1 MEKLTVLTVDELSRV
16 VDNSLDLLLSLE
28 VADGNAGQ
36 GAVNL
41 ETFDE
46 DALADELEGGDFLHD
61 AVEGGLVECDGVL
74 GLILDLSL
82 GPLLLLCG
90 FTTA

>member
-1 MEKLTVLTVDELSRV
+1 MVHNL
-16 VDNSLDLLLSLE
+16 LDLAFLCK
-28 VADGNAGQ
+28 VANCDTGKA
-36 GAVNL
+36 AVDF

-46 DALADELEGGDFLHD
+46 DGLGDETEGGDFLED
-61 AVEGGLVECDGVL
+61 TVVGSLVERDGVL

-90 FTTA
+90 LASS